1 LAQEYWFWK
10 GELQVLTFKYGQ
22 TEIEYLS
29 RRDKSLGQAIARI
42 GMIEREIN
50 PDLFVALI
58 RNIVA
63 QQVAKKA
70 AATVWN
76 KMCKL
81 LGEVTPV
88 KIAATNIAAI
98 QQCGMSMRK
107 AGYIKSTADA
117 LVCGRIDL
125 EVFPRMTD
133 EDIIKELL
141 SLPGVGVWT
150 AEMLLIFSLA
160 RPNVLSWRD
169 LALKRGMKN
178 LYGLE
183 NLSRNQFEKY
193 RKRYSPYGSV
203 ASLYLWELS

>member
-1 LAQEYWFWK
+1 M
-10 GELQVLTFKYGQ
+10 VTFEYGQ

-29 RRDKSLGQAIARI
+29 RKDKLLGLAIARI

-50 PDLFVALI
+50 PDLFEALI

-63 QQVAKKA
+63 QQIAKKA

-76 KMCKL
+76 RMCKL
-81 LGEVTPV
+81 LGEVTPA
-88 KIAATNIAAI
+88 KIAATDIAAI

-107 AGYIKSTADA
+107 SGYIKNTADA

-133 EDIIKELL
+133 EEIMKELS
-141 SLPGVGVWT
+141 SLPGVGIWT

-178 LYGLE
+178 LYGLKD
-183 NLSRNQFEKY
+183 LTRDQFEKY
-193 RKRYSPYGSV
+193 RKRYSPYGTV
-203 ASLYLWELS
+203 ASFYLWELA